1 MEQNSF
7 RWFIAT
13 VVQKIL
19 RSVGLKTIDKQFLFS
34 YILIFIFACISA
46 VSLYINMDASA
57 DSINLAGAQRM
68 ISQRVAKEVLL
79 VGQGVEERSTVE
91 RSIARFEKVHA
102 GLKHG
107 DVELGIEAVEDPA
120 TLNQLKEVEDTW
132 AAYKSNLINYLDSP
146 EHTELVAIQQLAPQ
160 VLKVM
165 NTAVGMMAAAA
176 NVDARNQQYLA
187 MFTTLGILFLVVLG
201 RMFGMTWLMQ
211 HIEHL
216 KQHLQAVS
224 QADFSRKLQVHD
236 RDNEIGEIFT
246 AYNEMLSQVG
256 VLIQNVSQAAGE
268 VSSGTSRMSTDLGQT
283 AQGVDEQNMQ
293 LSLVASAM
301 NEMTATVQE
310 VSNNAQQ
317 AAEAAEKA
325 DQEASS
331 GQKVVVSTQNNI
343 QDMASQVANA
353 STVLEKLRQDSIAVG
368 NVLSVITGIAEQTNL
383 LALNAAIEAARAG
396 DQGRGFAVVADEV
409 RTLAQR
415 TQDST
420 KEIKATIEAL
430 QGNANEAVNAMQQS
444 QEMAELSVSQTTE
457 ANDALGK
464 IVDAVNIIAA
474 MTSQIAVATEEQIK
488 VSSEIDSNVSSIAS
502 VASQTTAT
510 TQQTVNTSNTISD
523 EMKKLQS
530 LVQCFKVGAN

>member
-1 MEQNSF
+1 MEQSSF

-13 VVQKIL
+13 IVQKVL

-46 VSLYINMDASA
+46 VSLYINMGASA

-68 ISQRVAKEVLL
+68 ISQRVAKEALL
-79 VGQGVEERSTVE
+79 VAQGVEERSTVE
-91 RSIARFEKVHA
+91 SSIARFEKVHN
-102 GLKHG
+102 GLKRG

-120 TLNQLKEVEDTW
+120 TLNQLKAVEATW
-132 AAYKSNLINYLDSP
+132 TAYKTNLINYLDSP
-146 EHTELVAIQQLAPQ
+146 EHNELVAIQQLAPQ
-160 VLKVM
+160 VLQVM
-165 NTAVGMMAAAA
+165 NTAVGMMASTA
-176 NVDARNQQYLA
+176 NVDAKNQQYLA

-224 QADFSRKLQVHD
+224 QADFSRKLEVYD

-256 VLIQNVSQAAGE
+256 VLIQNVSQAAGQ

-293 LSLVASAM
+293 LNLVASAM

-317 AAEAAEKA
+317 AAEAADKA

-331 GQKVVVSTQNNI
+331 GQKVVISTQNNI
-343 QDMASQVANA
+343 QDMASQVINA

-420 KEIKATIEAL
+420 QEIRATIEAL

-457 ANDALGK
+457 ANEALGK

-530 LVQCFKVGAN
+530 LVQCFKVEAH